1 MTGAR
6 ISPLTQLFIIV
17 TNVKGNLYLIW
28 LNLTFIITLGFGA
41 KNWLG
46 KSKFLLGWLPMVFI
60 GVYL

>member
-6 ISPLTQLFIIV
+6 ISPHTPHPLFIIV
-17 TNVKGNLYLIW
+17 TNVKGNLFLIW
-28 LNLTFIITLGFGA
+28 LNLTFIITLGA

-60 GVYL
+60 GVNL